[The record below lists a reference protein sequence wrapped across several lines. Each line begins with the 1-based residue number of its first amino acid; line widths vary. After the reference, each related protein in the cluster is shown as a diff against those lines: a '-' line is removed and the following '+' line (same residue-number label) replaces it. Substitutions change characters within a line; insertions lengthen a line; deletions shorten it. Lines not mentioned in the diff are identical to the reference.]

1 MIEGHMFGN
10 TIWAGH
16 WLWMLVVAIFVV
28 IPVWR
33 ICQRAGYPGWMGLLI
48 LIPMVSLLFLYFLAF
63 ANWPA
68 AKGRERND

>member
-16 WLWMLVVAIFVV
+16 WLWMLLVAIAIV
-28 IPVWR
+28 IPFWR

-48 LIPMVSLLFLYFLAF
+48 LVPMVNFLFLYFIAF
-63 ANWPA
+63 ARWPVA
-68 AKGRERND
+68 QAQDRND